1 MKEQDRTFR
10 KRSKLLRFGLLVGMS
25 SLVLRLFYVQVAEAN
40 SLSDKAQDWIKT
52 EKDVVGTRGAIYD
65 RNGQKLAF
73 TGVAYDINV
82 DVSTFRQA
90 NAKDKGDTPEEYAK
104 FLAPLLGMTEQ
115 EVLGYI
121 ANTDPKVQ
129 GVGLGPKGKKVD
141 ASIAEKLDAAHKE
154 KKYKGITANR
164 VDIRRYPNGALAS
177 HVLGFYGI
185 SGTSDTETG
194 LAGVESVYDK
204 ELTGVPGHV
213 EYFTDRDGYQLPN
226 YEPKVTKQPTDGK
239 DIVLTIDGT
248 IQHFVEDELD
258 NIVQK
263 YAPKHATIIV
273 ADPNNGEI
281 LALGNR
287 PTFKPAEYA
296 TSDKEALWN
305 NWALRSFEP
314 GSTFKTFVM
323 TGALA
328 EHKLDL
334 SETFQSGSI
343 TVDGMTV
350 RDWNGTGFGNITF
363 REGVYNSSN
372 VGFVKIGQKLGKES
386 LYNYL
391 YQFGFDKPTGI
402 DLPGEENSSLFDPKK
417 MSDIDL
423 ASTSFG
429 QGVSVTPMQQVAA
442 MMAVCNG
449 GKVFQPHVVKEFR
462 DQKSGATV
470 QEVQPKVAHEVA
482 NPEVFQTVRQ
492 VLEET
497 VLADANKTDYIKG
510 YHVAGKTGTAQ
521 VPKEK
526 GAGYDDSKY
535 RLSFTGFAPAN
546 NPRLLIYVDVDQAT
560 RNAPLQFGSIVA
572 APSGKVVLEE
582 ALRYLQVP
590 IDPNDNTVPDK
601 NAKPG
606 DAAASTKPAEPKTFV
621 KVPDLIGTTKD
632 QANELT
638 KQNGLKIQGVG
649 DGPKV
654 TGQWPDITYGQI
666 PEGTEVKVYFGPEGS
681 KDGKVKMPDLR
692 GLSMREAMETLSLL
706 QLQMEPSG
714 SGYVTKQATAPG
726 TMVPFGTTVKLDFS
740 PQS

>member
-1 MKEQDRTFR
+1 MKEQERTFR
-10 KRSKLLRFGLLVGMS
+10 KRSKLLRFGLLVSMS
-25 SLVLRLFYVQVAEAN
+25 TLVLRLLYVQVVEAH
-40 SLSDKAQDWIKT
+40 SLSERAQDWIKT
-52 EKDVVGTRGAIYD
+52 DKPIVGTRGAIYD

-73 TGVAYDINV
+73 TGVAYDLNV
-82 DVSTFRQA
+82 DVDKFRQPKA
-90 NAKDKGDTPEEYAK
+90 VEQHDTPEEYAQ
-104 FLAPLLGMTEQ
+104 FLAPLIGAPEGEL
-115 EVLGYI
+115 LGYMK
-121 ANTDPKVQ
+121 NVGPDVH
-129 GVGLGPKGKKVD
+129 GVGLGSKGR
-141 ASIAEKLDAAHKE
+141 KLDSSVYDKLEALHKE
-154 KKYKGITANR
+154 GKYLGITAHR
-164 VDIRRYPNGALAS
+164 VDIRRYPNGNLAA

-185 SGTSDTETG
+185 SGESETETG

-204 ELTGVPGHV
+204 QLAGEPGRV
-213 EYFTDRDGYQLPN
+213 EYFTDQAGYPLPN
-226 YEPKVTKQPTDGK
+226 YEPKITKQPTNGEDV
-239 DIVLTIDGT
+239 VLTIDST

-263 YAPKHATIIV
+263 YAPKHASIIV

-296 TSDKEALWN
+296 SADPEALWN
-305 NWALRSFEP
+305 DYALRAFEP

-350 RDWNGTGFGNITF
+350 RDWNGTGWGSISY
-363 REGVYNSSN
+363 RKGVYVSSN
-372 VGFVKIGQKLGKES
+372 VGFVKIGQKLGKDS
-386 LYNYL
+386 LYDYL
-391 YQFGFDKPTGI
+391 YQFGFNKTTGI
-402 DLPGEENSSLFDPKK
+402 DLPGEENSSLFNPKN
-417 MSDIDL
+417 MRDIDL
-423 ASTSFG
+423 ATTSFG
-429 QGVSVTPMQQVAA
+429 QGVSVTPMQQLAA

-449 GKVFQPHVVKEFR
+449 GKVYQPHVVKEFR
-462 DQKSGATV
+462 DQKTGKTIE
-470 QEVQPKVAHEVA
+470 EVKPKVTHEVA
-482 NPEVFQTVRQ
+482 NPEVFKTVRQ
-492 VLEET
+492 VLEEA
-497 VLADANKTDYIKG
+497 VVEDANKIDYIKG

-521 VPKEK
+521 VPK
-526 GAGYDDSKY
+526 AGGGYEDDKY

-546 NPRLLIYVDVDQAT
+546 NPRLLIYVTVDQPS
-560 RNAPLQFGSIVA
+560 RNAPLQFGSTVA
-572 APSGKVVLEE
+572 APSAKVVLEQS
-582 ALRYLQVP
+582 LRYLQVP
-590 IDPNDNTVPDK
+590 IDPNDNTVEDPK
-601 NAKPG
+601 NTKQD
-606 DAAASTKPAEPKTFV
+606 DASVKPAAPKTFV
-621 KVPDLIGTTKD
+621 KVPDLIGATKE

-638 KQNGLKIQGVG
+638 KQNNLKIQAVG

-654 TGQWPDITYGQI
+654 TGQWPDITYGQV

-714 SGYVTKQATAPG
+714 SGYVLKQRVAPG
-726 TMVPFGTTVKLDFS
+726 TLIPFGTSVKLDFS

>member
-1 MKEQDRTFR
+1 MKEQERTFR

-40 SLSDKAQDWIKT
+40 SLSEKAQDWIKT
-52 EKDVVGTRGAIYD
+52 EKDIVGTRGAIFD

-82 DVSTFRQA
+82 DVSFFRKDK
-90 NAKDKGDTPEEYAK
+90 AKEKGDTPEEYAK
-104 FLAPLLGMTEQ
+104 FLAPLLGMTESD
-115 EVLGYI
+115 VLGYI
-121 ANTDPKVQ
+121 NLTDPKIQ

-141 ASIAEKLDAAHKE
+141 SSIADKIEAAHKD
-154 KKYKGITANR
+154 KKFLGITANR
-164 VDIRRYPNGALAS
+164 TDIRRYPSGSLAA
-177 HVLGFYGI
+177 HVLGFYGMNPAD
-185 SGTSDTETG
+185 GKDTG

-204 ELTGVPGHV
+204 ELTGDPGHM
-213 EYFTDRDGYQLPN
+213 EYFTDRDGYPLPN

-239 DIVLTIDGT
+239 DVVLTIDET

-258 NIVQK
+258 NIVNK

-296 TSDKEALWN
+296 SADKEALWN
-305 NWALRSFEP
+305 DFALRSFEP
-314 GSTFKTFVM
+314 GSTFKTFVL

-328 EHKLDL
+328 ENKLDL
-334 SETFQSGSI
+334 SEKFQSGSI

-350 RDWNGTGFGNITF
+350 RDWNGVGFGDISY
-363 REGVYNSSN
+363 REAVYNSSN
-372 VGFVKIGQKLGKES
+372 VGFVKIGQKLGKDD
-386 LYNYL
+386 LFKYL
-391 YQFGFDKPTGI
+391 YDFGFNKPTGI
-402 DLPGEENSSLFDPKK
+402 DLPGEENASLFDPKK

-429 QGVSVTPMQQVAA
+429 QGVSVTPMQQIAA

-449 GKVFQPHVVKEFR
+449 GKVYQPHVVKELR
-462 DQKSGATV
+462 DQKTGATV
-470 QEVQPKVAHEVA
+470 EEIKPKVTHEVA

-497 VLADANKTDYIKG
+497 VLADANKTDYIRG

-521 VPKEK
+521 VPKEN
-526 GAGYDDSKY
+526 GVGYDDDHY

-546 NPRLLIYVDVDQAT
+546 NPRLLIYVDVDQPS
-560 RNAPLQFGSIVA
+560 RNAPLQFGSIEA

-582 ALRYLQVP
+582 ALHYLQVP
-590 IDPNDNTVPDK
+590 IDPNDNTVPQTDSK
-601 NAKPG
+601 TGESPKVA
-606 DAAASTKPAEPKTFV
+606 KPAEPKTFV
-621 KVPDLIGTTKD
+621 NVPDLIGTTKD
-632 QANELT
+632 QAVELT
-638 KQNGLKIQGVG
+638 KQNGLKIQEVG
-649 DGPKV
+649 DGPKA
-654 TGQWPDITYGQI
+654 TGQWPDVTYGQV
-666 PEGTEVKVYFGPEGS
+666 PAGTEVKVYFGPEGT

-706 QLQMEPSG
+706 QLQMEPNG
-714 SGYVTKQATAPG
+714 SGYVIKQGVAPG
-726 TMVPFGTTVKLDFS
+726 TMVPFGSSVKLDFA